1 VKALGCRDGDAWPP
15 CAGDREGSGL
25 REDDL
30 LLSFSASPLAEFEK
44 DRRHRSDS
52 LGTGA
57 DPETTAKGDCA
68 KRRLEAVLLM
78 IY

>member
-30 LLSFSASPLAEFEK
+30 LLKLQSAS
-44 DRRHRSDS
+44 
-52 LGTGA
+52 
-57 DPETTAKGDCA
+57 
-68 KRRLEAVLLM
+68 
-78 IY
+78 